1 MASSNVCWGIE
12 LGAGA
17 IKALKLV
24 RDGERLTVADFLVVP
39 HKRPLSAPDVN
50 EQDAMRVAIG
60 ELVAQR
66 DLSKA
71 TVAISVPGHA
81 SFARFAKLP
90 PVEPKKVPE
99 IVKFEAAQ
107 QIPFPID
114 DVEWDYQIFANE
126 DEPDVEVGIFA
137 VTRER
142 VMEKLDLCADVRL
155 RPDCLALS
163 PVALFNA
170 VAYDLRLD
178 NTSPGTVIIDV
189 GTIATDLI
197 VIDSG
202 RVWIR
207 TFPMGG
213 HAFTEAIESSF
224 KLNYAK
230 AEKLKREADTSK
242 YKRQIF
248 QAMRPAFADFGQ
260 EVQRSL
266 QYYRQLHPASEIT
279 QVIGV
284 GSTFRLPGLRKF
296 LSQQLQLE
304 VKRLEQFNM
313 LNVEGPQAAEFQS
326 AAVTLGTAY
335 GLALQGLG
343 LATID
348 ANLIPVQV
356 VREAMWKRKAPWFAA
371 AAGIA
376 LAAGAVSFYR
386 PVMDAAAV
394 DQARQ
399 SDAAQRI
406 NQAKNLGNSLKRD
419 WQEIEG
425 TSTVGATASNIKSL
439 GSRRDLYAHLV
450 EDVGMALASSNPQPE
465 VVSGSGR
472 DRIEPGDWRI
482 FELAGLE
489 VAYVTPAGSAPRG
502 TGELPQPG
510 ATQQQ
515 QQPQEDRG
523 GGGGGRSSAGLMTG
537 GSGSGGGGV
546 PIREPRGDRRRG
558 GDAQE
563 AAGPGSPHGKLAVTL
578 VVDSS
583 NAGVNAFVDSTIL
596 QWLRDNA
603 EREGA
608 PYTFTV
614 PSADQLPPPTVIQ
627 QGAAPR
633 TTAADTGAAD
643 QRNPAATG
651 GDTTRSTSSSSSSSG
666 GSTNIGT
673 DLASMAPLDGVSSG
687 FPPEATVYRYTIT
700 FEATLKPP
708 APRAGAGDGTA
719 SAEEF
724 GS

>member
-24 RDGERLTVADFLVVP
+24 RDGERLSVADFLVVP

-50 EQDAMRVAIG
+50 EQDAMRIAIG
-60 ELVAQR
+60 ELVTQR

-142 VMEKLDLCADVRL
+142 VMEKLDLCADVRM

-170 VAYDLRLD
+170 IAYDLQLD

-197 VIDSG
+197 VIDGG
-202 RVWIR
+202 RLWIR

-230 AEKLKREADTSK
+230 AEKLKRDADTSK

-266 QYYRQLHPASEIT
+266 QYYRQLHPESELT
-279 QVIGV
+279 RVIGV

-296 LSQQLQLE
+296 LGQQLQID
-304 VKRLEQFNM
+304 VTRLEQFNQ
-313 LNVEGPQAAEFQS
+313 LSVEGPQAAEFQS
-326 AAVTLGTAY
+326 AALNFGTSY

-348 ANLIPVQV
+348 ANLIPVKV
-356 VREAMWKRKAPWFAA
+356 VREAMWKRKTPWFAA

-394 DQARQ
+394 E
-399 SDAAQRI
+399 AASRSAEAKRI
-406 NQAKNLGNSLKRD
+406 DEAKNLGNRLKRE

-425 TSTVGATASNIKSL
+425 SAQVGATAANVAAL
-439 GSRRDLYAHLV
+439 GLRRDVYGHLV
-450 EDVGMALASSNPQPE
+450 TDVGAMLASADPQRE
-465 VVSGSGR
+465 VLSGSGR
-472 DRIEPGDWRI
+472 DRVDPGEWRV
-482 FELAGLE
+482 FQLASMD
-489 VAYVTPAGSAPRG
+489 VQYVTPGGTEPKG
-502 TGELPQPG
+502 TGVLPQPG
-510 ATQQQ
+510 EGGAQQQ
-515 QQPQEDRG
+515 QTEERSGSSRG
-523 GGGGGRSSAGLMTG
+523 GGGSRMMM
-537 GSGSGGGGV
+537 GGGGV
-546 PIREPRGDRRRG
+546 DRATAPRPRRDREEQQD
-558 GDAQE
+558 
-563 AAGPGSPHGKLAVTL
+563 AGPTSPHGKLVVT
-578 VVDSS
+578 VTVDSANS
-583 NAGVNAFVDSTIL
+583 NRTAFLDSTIL
-596 QWLRDNA
+596 AWLREHA
-603 EREGA
+603 EREDA
-608 PYTFTV
+608 PYTLTV
-614 PSADQLPPPTVIQ
+614 PTADELPAPTIVQ
-627 QGAAPR
+627 EGSTGEAAPR
-633 TTAADTGAAD
+633 TGDRQTTDGSGDESSLRTAGGRTGSASSL
-643 QRNPAATG
+643 G
-651 GDTTRSTSSSSSSSG
+651 GDL
-666 GSTNIGT
+666 
-673 DLASMAPLDGVSSG
+673 DAMAPLSDVSIG
-687 FPPEATVYRYTIT
+687 FPESATVYRYTVQ
-700 FEATLKPP
+700 FEAVLKSP
-708 APRAGAGDGTA
+708 GATRSGGEQTA

>member
-24 RDGERLTVADFLVVP
+24 RDGERLSVADFLVVP

-50 EQDAMRVAIG
+50 EQDAMRVALG
-60 ELVAQR
+60 ELVTQR

-71 TVAISVPGHA
+71 TIAISVPGHA

-107 QIPFPID
+107 QIPFPIE

-142 VMEKLDLCADVRL
+142 VMEKLDLCADVRM

-170 VAYDLRLD
+170 VAYDLQLD

-197 VIDSG
+197 VIDGG
-202 RVWIR
+202 RLWIR

-230 AEKLKREADTSK
+230 AEKLKRDADTSK

-266 QYYRQLHPASEIT
+266 QYYRQLHPESELT
-279 QVIGV
+279 RVIGV

-296 LSQQLQLE
+296 LGQQLQID
-304 VKRLEQFNM
+304 VTRLEQFSQ
-313 LNVEGPQAAEFQS
+313 LSVEGPQAAEFQS
-326 AAVTLGTAY
+326 AALNFGTAY

-343 LATID
+343 FATID
-348 ANLIPVQV
+348 ANLIPVNV
-356 VREAMWKRKAPWFAA
+356 VREAMWKRKTPWFVA

-376 LAAGAVSFYR
+376 LAAGATSFYR

-394 DQARQ
+394 D
-399 SDAAQRI
+399 AAGRSPEASRI
-406 NQAKNLGNSLKRD
+406 NEA
-419 WQEIEG
+419 
-425 TSTVGATASNIKSL
+425 KSL
-439 GSRRDLYAHLV
+439 GSRLKREWQDIEGSAQVGATAANIESLGTRRDLYGHLAA
-450 EDVGMALASSNPQPE
+450 DIGSMLASANPQRE
-465 VVSGSGR
+465 VIEGTAR
-472 DRIEPGDWRI
+472 DRVAPGDWRV
-482 FELAGLE
+482 FQLASMDVQYL
-489 VAYVTPAGSAPRG
+489 TPGGQQPSG
-502 TGELPQPG
+502 TGDLPQPG
-510 ATQQQ
+510 QSGAPQQQ
-515 QQPQEDRG
+515 QQQRDRSSG
-523 GGGGGRSSAGLMTG
+523 PSRSSAAGLTRG
-537 GSGSGGGGV
+537 GEGAGDA
-546 PIREPRGDRRRG
+546 RAPRSRRG
-558 GDAQE
+558 RDE
-563 AAGPGSPHGKLAVTL
+563 PPETGPVSQYGKFVVTIT
-578 VVDSS
+578 VDSANS
-583 NAGVNAFVDSTIL
+583 GRTAFLDSTIL
-596 QWLRDNA
+596 AWLREHA
-603 EREGA
+603 EREDA
-608 PYTFTV
+608 PYTFTA
-614 PSADQLPPPTVIQ
+614 PTADELPPPTIVQ
-627 QGAAPR
+627 EGSAEAPASR
-633 TTAADTGAAD
+633 TSDRQASDRGGQD
-643 QRNPAATG
+643 GSVRATG
-651 GDTTRSTSSSSSSSG
+651 GGGGTG
-666 GSTNIGT
+666 GSNPLAGG
-673 DLASMAPLDGVSSG
+673 DLDSIAPLGDISVG
-687 FPPEATVYRYTIT
+687 FPESATVYRYTIQ
-700 FEATLKPP
+700 FEAVLK
-708 APRAGAGDGTA
+708 APGATRAESDQTA

>member
-17 IKALKLV
+17 IKALKVV
-24 RDGERLTVADFLVVP
+24 RDGERLSVADFLVVP

-107 QIPFPID
+107 QIPFPIE
-114 DVEWDYQIFANE
+114 DVEWDYQIFAND

-142 VMEKLDLCADVRL
+142 VMEKLDLCADVQL

-170 VAYDLRLD
+170 VAYDLQLD

-197 VIDSG
+197 VIEGG
-202 RVWIR
+202 RLWIR

-230 AEKLKREADTSK
+230 AEKLKRDADTSK

-266 QYYRQLHPASEIT
+266 QYYRQLHPESELT
-279 QVIGV
+279 RVIGV

-296 LSQQLQLE
+296 LGQQLQID
-304 VKRLEQFNM
+304 VTRLEQFSQ
-313 LNVEGPQAAEFQS
+313 LSVEGPQAAEFQS
-326 AAVTLGTAY
+326 AALNFGTSY

-348 ANLIPVQV
+348 ANLIPVHV
-356 VREAMWKRKAPWFAA
+356 VREALWKRKTPWFAA

-394 DQARQ
+394 D
-399 SDAAQRI
+399 AASRGPEASRI
-406 NQAKNLGNSLKRD
+406 NEAKSLGNRLKRE

-425 TSTVGATASNIKSL
+425 GAQIGATASNIEAL
-439 GSRRDLYAHLV
+439 GMRRNVYGHLV
-450 EDVGMALASSNPQPE
+450 ADLGAMLASAEPQPE
-465 VVSGSGR
+465 LFTASGR
-472 DRIEPGDWRI
+472 DRLAPGDWRM
-482 FELAGLE
+482 FQLASMDVQYL
-489 VAYVTPAGSAPRG
+489 TPRG
-502 TGELPQPG
+502 QQPTGTGALPQPG
-510 ATQQQ
+510 QGGAQQEQRQ
-515 QQPQEDRG
+515 QSDRSSG
-523 GGGGGRSSAGLMTG
+523 PSRSAASGLMRGDGGGGRAA
-537 GSGSGGGGV
+537 
-546 PIREPRGDRRRG
+546 PRSRRG
-558 GDAQE
+558 RDEPQD
-563 AAGPGSPHGKLAVTL
+563 AGPTSPHGKLVVT
-578 VVDSS
+578 VTVDSANS
-583 NAGVNAFVDSTIL
+583 GRTAFLDRTIL
-596 QWLRDNA
+596 AWLRDHA
-603 EREGA
+603 EREDT

-614 PSADQLPPPTVIQ
+614 PTADELPPPTIVQ
-627 QGAAPR
+627 EGAAEAEPSR
-633 TTAADTGAAD
+633 TRERAPAD
-643 QRNPAATG
+643 RPG
-651 GDTTRSTSSSSSSSG
+651 GDESVRAAGAGAG
-666 GSTNIGT
+666 GSGASSLTGDLGT
-673 DLASMAPLDGVSSG
+673 IAPLADVSVG
-687 FPPEATVYRYTIT
+687 FPKSATVYRYTIQ
-700 FEATLKPP
+700 FEAVLK
-708 APRAGAGDGTA
+708 APGATRSGGELTA

>member
-17 IKALKLV
+17 LKALKLV

-71 TVAISVPGHA
+71 MVAISVPGHA

-114 DVEWDYQIFANE
+114 EVEWDYQIFASE

-142 VMEKLDLCADVRL
+142 VMEKLDLCADVRM

-170 VAYDLRLD
+170 VAYDLHLD

-197 VIDSG
+197 VIDGG

-213 HAFTEAIESSF
+213 HAFTEAVETSF
-224 KLNYAK
+224 KLNYVK
-230 AEKLKREADTSK
+230 AEKLKREADQSK

-266 QYYRQLHPASEIT
+266 QYYRQLHPESELT

-296 LSQQLQLE
+296 LSQQLQIE

-356 VREAMWKRKAPWFAA
+356 VREAMWKRKTPWFAA

-394 DQARQ
+394 DQASQ
-399 SDAAQRI
+399 GQAAQKI
-406 NQAKNLGNSLKRD
+406 NQAKSLGNRLKRE

-425 TSTVGATASNIKSL
+425 SSAAGATAANIKSL
-439 GSRRDLYAHLV
+439 GTRRDLYAYLV
-450 EDVGMALASSNPQPE
+450 EDVGQALAAADPQPE
-465 VVSGSGR
+465 IIGGAGR
-472 DRIEPGDWRI
+472 DRIAPGDWRL

-489 VAYVTPAGSAPRG
+489 VGYVTPAGAQPRG
-502 TGELPQPG
+502 TGDLPQAG
-510 ATQQQ
+510 QVQQQ
-515 QQPQEDRG
+515 QQPQDDRG
-523 GGGGGRSSAGLMTG
+523 GGGGGRSSAGLMAG
-537 GSGSGGGGV
+537 GSGSGGGAV
-546 PIREPRGDRRRG
+546 PIREPRGGRRRG
-558 GDAQE
+558 GDDQQQ
-563 AAGPGSPHGKLAVTL
+563 AAGPGSPHGKFTVTL

-603 EREGA
+603 EREDA

-614 PSADQLPPPTVIQ
+614 PSADQLPPPAVIQ
-627 QGAAPR
+627 QGTAPR
-633 TTAADTGAAD
+633 ASTTDGAAD
-643 QRNPAATG
+643 QRPAGASSA
-651 GDTTRSTSSSSSSSG
+651 DAARSPSSSG
-666 GSTNIGT
+666 ASTSIGS
-673 DLASMAPLDGVSSG
+673 DLGSMAPLDTVSAG
-687 FPPEATVYRYTIT
+687 FPPSATVYRYTIT
-700 FEATLKPP
+700 FEATLKAP
-708 APRAGAGDGTA
+708 ASPSGGADGAA
-719 SAEEF
+719 SAQEF